1 MSAGKFSEL
10 SGHGQHQA
18 MAKVVLLIEDEPGDI
33 GLIRLQLSQ
42 DADERYEVHVAQ
54 SMAQA
59 RQLVQAGRFQPDVV
73 LLDLN
78 LPDSRG
84 VETVQMC
91 RTLIDAPVIVL
102 TGLDDLAANQAAIQ
116 SGAEDYLS
124 KGGEAK
130 YLHKA
135 LRYAMLRYQRD
146 TDMRRAT
153 AVLTQSYDGIMITNA
168 AGVMVE
174 VNPALCRITGYS
186 AAELLG
192 HNPRMLSSGRH
203 DQRFFA
209 SLWRDVLDKGAWQ
222 GELVNRHKA
231 GHLYYV
237 DESITLCRNGAG
249 RIQQFIAVVSDITE
263 RRAAQEAL
271 QRNNTLL
278 QGILD
283 SIPVALCAFDH
294 DLNLIAKNGLYQS
307 GLDLPDHLFQ
317 PTPVSFE
324 RILQFQIALGEFGP
338 GDQREILAER
348 LSQIRQGLALQ
359 YERTRPNGTV
369 LDIRSA
375 PMPGGGFVTTFSDIT
390 ERQRAQGQAM
400 QNMQLLRGAIDSI
413 DEAFVIFDAD
423 DRLLYCNEKYRR
435 LYALA
440 SDVISPGARFEDIVR
455 IGAQRGQY
463 PDAAGRVDTWVAQ
476 RVALHQ
482 GADRSMLQRLSDGR
496 ILRVIE
502 RRLPDGCSVGYRIDI
517 TDLVRATEEAQAANI
532 AKSRF
537 LATMSH
543 EIRTP
548 MNGILGM
555 AQLLN
560 QTGLSERDRLEY
572 ARTVLS
578 SGQSLLALLNDILD
592 LSKIE
597 AGRMELDCA
606 AVSPAELLQET
617 VALFSGAARNKGLL
631 LEQQWLGQSGAR
643 YLTDAYR
650 LRQMLSNLIGNA
662 IKFTSQG
669 QVRIEA
675 TELDRVDSKAELE
688 FAVTDTGIGIAHD
701 KQLQL
706 FEAFSQADSSTTREY
721 GGSGLG
727 LSIVSRLAS
736 LFGGTV
742 GVESEPGQGARFWF
756 RVGAEVVPSQPLPV
770 GELVPALNPAASA
783 SASSQ
788 QFAGTILVA
797 EDNPV
802 NCMVIEGLLGTLGL
816 SVVVVGDGAQA
827 VAALAQGDLPDLVLM
842 DLHMPVM
849 DGYTATLSIRQHEQS
864 TGRKRVPVIALTA
877 DAFEDDRLHC
887 LSVGMDDFLTKPI
900 GLEALRQALAKWL
913 VVSVGDGH
921 RSEVPQRGAELQDSP
936 HLQGMLDHTRALLAL
951 HKYDAIEQFEAL
963 QQAAARSTL
972 AAVLGEAAP
981 LVKALRF
988 EDALTLLQSVSTW
1001 PEV

>member
-1 MSAGKFSEL
+1 MNSGNFSEAG
-10 SGHGQHQA
+10 SPRQTQA
-18 MAKVVLLIEDEPGDI
+18 MDKVVLLIEDEPGDI
-33 GLIRLQLSQ
+33 GLIRLQLLQ
-42 DADERYEVHVAQ
+42 DTDAQYEVHVAQ

-59 RQLVQAGRFQPDVV
+59 RQLVQAGRFLPDVV

-78 LPDSRG
+78 LPDSQG
-84 VETVQMC
+84 VETVQIC
-91 RTLIDAPVIVL
+91 RSLIDAPVIVL
-102 TGLDDLAANQAAIQ
+102 TGLDDQAANQAAIQ

-146 TDMRRAT
+146 SDLRRAT
-153 AVLTQSYDGIMITNA
+153 AVLANSYDGIMITNA
-168 AGVMVE
+168 EGVIVE

-192 HNPRMLSSGRH
+192 HHPRMLSSGRH
-203 DQRFFA
+203 DRQFYAR
-209 SLWRDVLDKGAWQ
+209 LWRDVLDKGVWQ

-249 RIQQFIAVVSDITE
+249 RIQQFIAVISDITE
-263 RRAAQEAL
+263 RRIAQEAL
-271 QRNNTLL
+271 QRTNTLL
-278 QGILD
+278 QGILE
-283 SIPVALCAFDH
+283 SIPVALCAFDQ
-294 DLNLIAKNGLYQS
+294 DLNLIAKNRLYQS

-317 PTPVSFE
+317 STPVSFE
-324 RILQFQIALGEFGP
+324 RILQFQIALGEFGA

-348 LSQIRQGLALQ
+348 VSHIRQGMAVQ
-359 YERTRPNGTV
+359 YERTRPDGTV

-375 PMPGGGFVTTFSDIT
+375 PMPEGGFVTTFSDIT
-390 ERQRAQGQAM
+390 ERQRAQGQAL

-440 SDVISPGARFEDIVR
+440 SDVITPGARFEDIVR
-455 IGAQRGQY
+455 AGAQRGLY
-463 PDAAGRVDTWVAQ
+463 PDAAGQVDRWVAQ
-476 RVALHQ
+476 RVAAHQ

-517 TDLVRATEEAQAANI
+517 TDLVRATEEAQAANV

-560 QTGLSERDRLEY
+560 QTGLSERDRQEY

-606 AVSPAELLQET
+606 AVSPAELMRET
-617 VALFSGAARNKGLL
+617 MALFSGAAKNKGLL
-631 LEQQWLGQSGAR
+631 LEQQWMGQSGAR

-650 LRQMLSNLIGNA
+650 LRQMLSNLVGNA

-669 QVRIEA
+669 RVRIEA
-675 TELDRVDSKAELE
+675 TELGRVDNKAELE
-688 FAVTDTGIGIAHD
+688 FVVSDTGIGIAHD

-727 LSIVSRLAS
+727 LSIVSRLAT

-742 GVESEPGQGARFWF
+742 GVHSEPGQGARFWF
-756 RVGAEVVPSQPLPV
+756 RVSADVAPSQPLRV
-770 GELVPALNPAASA
+770 GEVMSTPSPAASPTVV
-783 SASSQ
+783 SQ
-788 QFAGTILVA
+788 QFVGTVLVA
-797 EDNPV
+797 EDNAV
-802 NCMVIEGLLGTLGL
+802 NCLVIEGLLGTLGL
-816 SVVVVGDGAQA
+816 HVRLVGDGAQA

-849 DGYTATLSIRQHEQS
+849 DGYNATLSIRQHEQR

-900 GLEALRQALAKWL
+900 ALEPLRSALAKWL
-913 VVSVGDGH
+913 I
-921 RSEVPQRGAELQDSP
+921 RSTDASPVAQNRQAEAGLPDSP
-936 HLQGMLDHTRALLAL
+936 QLQMMLNHTLALLAL

-963 QQAAARSTL
+963 LQAAAGSSLTD
-972 AAVLGEAAP
+972 VLHEVAP
-981 LVKALRF
+981 LVQALRF
-988 EDALTLLQSVSTW
+988 EEALTLLQPVSAR